1 MKCGVPQGST
11 LGPLLFLLYINDIAN
26 SSDKLHFR
34 LFADDTNLFYAAKTS
49 DELQRVMNEE
59 LKHVLRYCKINK
71 LSVNFKKTN
80 FMLLA
85 PRNYKPLVKINNIEY
100 KPYIKYLGVY
110 IDDKL
115 NWEYQIKH
123 INDKLSKNTGI
134 ISGLRHYMNLKMIRQ
149 LYFNLIYPYLN
160 YAVLSW
166 GINYPSNLKKCCKTK
181 QSRKIN
187 ILRKLK
193 RTIQSILQA
202 TQYHETGRHTQT

>member
-134 ISGLRHYMNLKMIRQ
+134 ISRLRHYMNLKMIRQ

-160 YAVLSW
+160 CAVLS
-166 GINYPSNLKKCCKTK
+166 
-181 QSRKIN
+181 
-187 ILRKLK
+187 
-193 RTIQSILQA
+193 
-202 TQYHETGRHTQT
+202 